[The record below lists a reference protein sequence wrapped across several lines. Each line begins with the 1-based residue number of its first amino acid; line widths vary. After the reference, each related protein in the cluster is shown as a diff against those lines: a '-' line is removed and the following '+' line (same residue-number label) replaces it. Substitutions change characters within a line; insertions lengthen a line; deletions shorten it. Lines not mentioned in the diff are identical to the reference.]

1 MFANNKINLFSF
13 DIYSRRISFFY
24 NTKEKIG
31 AIFGYILTMIYVSS
45 TITLFLIYIIRT
57 INRTDVKVNDST
69 IHAQSLPSIN
79 INPDVLYF
87 AFGLENPITLSR
99 YIDETIYTPVIKLI
113 KREKENGTFVTKKH
127 IIIKPKRCNVT
138 TFGEKYQDL
147 FVENEL
153 DNSYCLG
160 DYNFTLSGGFK
171 YEEISYIRIEIK
183 PCVNSSDNNNH
194 CQPQNI
200 IDSHLTSAYFSMHI
214 KDIGLNPLNYS
225 TPVIPILQN
234 LYTTIDKSMKRDF
247 LIYFGITEIHSDI
260 GLFENL
266 IRKQRFLQ
274 FKQFQDPFF
283 FMNEEQYHSG
293 DNLVTLQIR
302 LYEYIKI
309 QTRTY
314 TKVPEIFSIIG
325 GYMKLIYTIFTIMTL
340 LTKNIVVEK
349 KLLNSL
355 FNFNI
360 SQKKIILSI
369 RYEKRLNYLIHHDK
383 GEYNSFIPFVA
394 KKSMKPY
401 KKYTKQ
407 IFNSKC
413 DNSFGYLLQK
423 SATDSM
429 KLKYNEMKKKKNY
442 SDKYIF
448 PLKSKIIK
456 GNNSKKNI
464 NNSKKEKSEFNS
476 QNNIVYFKNNKF
488 SYYNYN
494 KKEKISS
501 KSFQEID
508 NDIDDLSINI
518 FNYFCKIGKSRKKRE
533 VELFN
538 SGVNFYRNQMNII
551 HFFNIIFLTEI
562 MLNQQYNKKSNFLN
576 QTIEIPI

>member
-1 MFANNKINLFSF
+1 MFANSRINLFNF

-24 NTKEKIG
+24 NTREKIG
-31 AIFGYILTMIYVSS
+31 SIFGFILTMLYVFS
-45 TITLFLIYIIRT
+45 TITLFLIYMIRT

-69 IHAQSLPSIN
+69 MHAQGLPSID
-79 INPDVLYF
+79 INPDILYF
-87 AFGLENPITLSR
+87 AFGLENPITLNR
-99 YIDETIYTPVIKLI
+99 YIDETIYSPLIRLI
-113 KREKENGTFVTKKH
+113 KREKENGSFVTKTH
-127 IIIKPKRCNVT
+127 LIIKPKRCNVT
-138 TFGEKYQDL
+138 TFGEKYKDL

-171 YEEISYIRIEIK
+171 YEEISYIRIEIQ

-200 IDSHLTSAYFSMHI
+200 IDSYLTSAYFSMHI

-225 TPVIPILQN
+225 SPIIPILQN

-247 LIYFGITEIHSDI
+247 LIYFGITEIHTDI
-260 GLFENL
+260 GLLENI

-283 FMNEEQYHSG
+283 FMDEEEYHSG
-293 DNLVTLQIR
+293 ANLVTLQLR

-314 TKVPEIFSIIG
+314 TKLSEIFSIIG

-369 RYEKRLNYLIHHDK
+369 RYERRLNYLIHNDK
-383 GEYNSFIPFVA
+383 GDFNSFIPFVA
-394 KKSMKPY
+394 RKSMKPY

-407 IFNSKC
+407 TNNSKC
-413 DNSFGYLLQK
+413 DNSFGNLMQK
-423 SATDSM
+423 SVTDSM
-429 KLKYNEMKKKKNY
+429 KLKSNEMKLKKNY
-442 SDKYIF
+442 SDKQKF
-448 PLKSKIIK
+448 QLSKQIEGKNI
-456 GNNSKKNI
+456 NI
-464 NNSKKEKSEFNS
+464 NNSKMEKDEFNS
-476 QNNIVYFKNNKF
+476 QNNIVYFKKNRF
-488 SYYNYN
+488 SYYNHN
-494 KKEKISS
+494 KKEKINS
-501 KSFQEID
+501 KSVQETD
-508 NDIDDLSINI
+508 HDIDDLSINI
-518 FNYFCKIGKSRKKRE
+518 LNYFCNIGKSRKKTE
-533 VELFN
+533 LELFN
-538 SGVNFYRNQMNII
+538 SGVNFYRNQLNII

-562 MLNQQYNKKSNFLN
+562 MLNQQYDKQSSILN
-576 QTIEIPI
+576 QTIEIQI